1 MQQKRLIKLV
11 LHIPIILLYQF
22 DKTLLHQSNI
32 LPVRRYTPLLA
43 HTLRWVPLP
52 SRQCTKN
59 FNVNIKNKGKTA
71 HHK

>member
-43 HTLRWVPLP
+43 HTLRWVPL
-52 SRQCTKN
+52 
-59 FNVNIKNKGKTA
+59 
-71 HHK
+71 